1 MNVNNENNI
10 VYVVTA
16 PHRPDT
22 EKVFTD
28 VVTAETYGE
37 WLVKNDFY
45 HYYEIVQTEM
55 N

>member
-1 MNVNNENNI
+1 MNKTTENNI

-16 PHRPDT
+16 PQQPDT
-22 EKVFTD
+22 ETVFVD
-28 VVTAETYGE
+28 VAAAETYGE

-45 HYYEIVQTEM
+45 DYYEIVQTEM